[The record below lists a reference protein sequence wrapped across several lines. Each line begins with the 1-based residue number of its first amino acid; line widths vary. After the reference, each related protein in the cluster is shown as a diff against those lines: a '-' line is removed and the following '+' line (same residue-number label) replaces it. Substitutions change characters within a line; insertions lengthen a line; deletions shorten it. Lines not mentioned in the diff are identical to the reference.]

1 MRNYQNKIKRC
12 EHMCCT
18 IQDKVHQVQKGAGTY
33 PMLDCCS
40 QETFIN
46 SELTKKLRT
55 KSVMTTVKIKTLNG
69 EESRKTGTISDLKA
83 TSSTGKNV
91 WIDLPVSYT
100 REILPVGD
108 EDIAIPDKIN
118 DWKYLERTADK
129 IIQRKN
135 IGFDLLIDGNCS
147 EALETL
153 QVIPSK
159 YSGPYAFRNLLRW
172 CLVGPIDETA
182 SSTTVSC
189 NRTSAQV
196 MTSKTVASYHFAMET
211 EVKDVGIEQMVHRM
225 YTADFNNH
233 CPLKKGEDITEML
246 AEDRSFM
253 TLKFPVKCSQMTQ
266 AWLRQD

>member
-1 MRNYQNKIKRC
+1 MHNYQNKIKRC

-18 IQDKVHQVQKGAGTY
+18 IQDKVQQVQKGVGTY

-46 SELTKKLRT
+46 SELAKKLRT
-55 KSVMTTVKIKTLNG
+55 KGVMTTIKIKTLNG

-147 EALETL
+147 EALEIAL
-153 QVIPSK
+153 RHWKHCKPS
-159 YSGPYAFRNLLRW
+159 PAN
-172 CLVGPIDETA
+172 
-182 SSTTVSC
+182 TV
-189 NRTSAQV
+189 V
-196 MTSKTVASYHFAMET
+196 FM
-211 EVKDVGIEQMVHRM
+211 
-225 YTADFNNH
+225 
-233 CPLKKGEDITEML
+233 PLEL
-246 AEDRSFM
+246 Y
-253 TLKFPVKCSQMTQ
+253 
-266 AWLRQD
+266 